1 MSLSS
6 STSSI
11 DPRPV
16 VKTIQVTVG
25 SLSTGSPGYTAGDQL
40 GGQLTFTNALRT
52 TGSGTIAT
60 ATLVDSA
67 NVVGAIDLY
76 LFSQAVT
83 PAADNAPVNFS
94 DADMQNFIGAI
105 SFPPPVSFVNNR
117 AATVP
122 AIGLSLAVSGTT
134 IYGYLATL
142 TSHTFFN
149 SATDI
154 SISLVIQQY

>member
-6 STSSI
+6 SSNSI

-16 VKTIQVTVG
+16 VKNLRVTVSG
-25 SLSTGSPGYTAGDQL
+25 LSTGSPGYTAGDQL
-40 GGQLTFTNALRT
+40 GTQLTFTNAFRA

-60 ATLVDSA
+60 ATLIDSA
-67 NVVGAIDLY
+67 NIVGAVDLY

-94 DADMQNFIGAI
+94 DADMQFFVGAI

-122 AIGLSLAVSGTT
+122 AIGLSMQVSGTT
-134 IYGYLATL
+134 LYGYLATL

-149 SATDI
+149 SATDLTVN
-154 SISLVIQQY
+154 LVIQQY